1 MYQYHSNYHRRNAE
15 TYFPFQLSVYYIVFR
30 NVRMIIDPMYLL
42 VVAGMNLHN
51 KTSLILCHQTL
62 CPLNGRCGD
71 MILIMNTMK
80 RLRILESK
88 VIIII

>member
-1 MYQYHSNYHRRNAE
+1 
-15 TYFPFQLSVYYIVFR
+15 
-30 NVRMIIDPMYLL
+30 MIIDPMYLL
-42 VVAGMNLHN
+42 VVAGMTLHN
-51 KTSLILCHQTL
+51 KTSLILCHQTH

-80 RLRILESK
+80 RLHILESK